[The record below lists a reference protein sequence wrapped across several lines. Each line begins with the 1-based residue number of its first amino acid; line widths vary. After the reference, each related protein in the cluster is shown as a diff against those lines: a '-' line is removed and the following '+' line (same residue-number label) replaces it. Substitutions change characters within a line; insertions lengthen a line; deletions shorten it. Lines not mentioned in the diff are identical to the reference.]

1 MPSIFFAPVRLALV
15 LVVLAAAP
23 IVMAQDRVHED
34 SNAAITLVL
43 TSQQRKE
50 NGVVIAIAGKR
61 SFKERL
67 TAPGEVVLNAYSS
80 SEVTPRIA
88 SHALARHALLGEKVR
103 KGQPL
108 ARLSSV
114 EMAQAQGELIIA
126 ANEWRRVQKIGRET
140 ISDRRYTEAQVAIQ
154 QAKAKVQT
162 FGMTPSQVQEFMTNN
177 DVSQATG
184 AYDLLSPQ
192 DGTVISDNFLVGE
205 RIEPGQVLFE
215 LTDESSMWIE
225 ARLSASESRQISKAT
240 PARISLDGMRW
251 IDGDIVQI
259 AHSLD
264 DQTRTRAIRIEIDN
278 RDDLFHTGEFVQVEF
293 RLGTDKEMLAV
304 QASSIVTL
312 RESPAVFRMTAGD
325 ELHAVLVETGR
336 TDGSWVEIRAGIS
349 AGDEIAIE
357 GVFALKAE
365 LLKLQGGN

>member
-1 MPSIFFAPVRLALV
+1 
-15 LVVLAAAP
+15 
-23 IVMAQDRVHED
+23 
-34 SNAAITLVL
+34 
-43 TSQQRKE
+43 
-50 NGVVIAIAGKR
+50 
-61 SFKERL
+61 
-67 TAPGEVVLNAYSS
+67 
-80 SEVTPRIA
+80 
-88 SHALARHALLGEKVR
+88 
-103 KGQPL
+103 
-108 ARLSSV
+108 
-114 EMAQAQGELIIA
+114 
-126 ANEWRRVQKIGRET
+126 VQKIGRET

-154 QAKAKVQT
+154 QARAKVQT
-162 FGMTPSQVQEFMTNN
+162 FGMTPSQVQEFLTNN

-251 IDGDIVQI
+251 IDGEIVQI

-293 RLGTDKEMLAV
+293 RLGTDKEVLAV
-304 QASSIVTL
+304 PASSIVTL
-312 RESPAVFRMTAGD
+312 REFPAVFRMTAGD

-336 TDGSWVEIRAGIS
+336 IDGSWVEIRTGIS